1 MEAIANVSTQR
12 RPLPLPLQV
21 PVAAGLLVVE
31 SFVSEVITK
40 ITCDVWFAVKYDLH
54 SWMDRDT
61 VLVLVTFLVI
71 LAGIG
76 AFKAK
81 RLLDEWVIW
90 IMSLLVLVL
99 VCLDVWGLRS

>member
-1 MEAIANVSTQR
+1 
-12 RPLPLPLQV
+12 
-21 PVAAGLLVVE
+21 
-31 SFVSEVITK
+31 
-40 ITCDVWFAVKYDLH
+40 
-54 SWMDRDT
+54 MDRDT